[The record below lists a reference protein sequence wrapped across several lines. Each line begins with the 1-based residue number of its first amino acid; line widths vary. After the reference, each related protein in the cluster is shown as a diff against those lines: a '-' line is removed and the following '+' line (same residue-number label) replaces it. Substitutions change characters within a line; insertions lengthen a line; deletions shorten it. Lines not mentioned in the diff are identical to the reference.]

1 VGVSDLASL
10 LPGIAAV
17 ITSLSGAFV
26 AIFAI
31 TRGSKRE
38 REQAAQSAIDRVLGD
53 DEDDELAAV
62 LEEILRQRKDGES

>member
-1 VGVSDLASL
+1 L

-38 REQAAQSAIDRVLGD
+38 REKAAQSAIDRVLSGG

-62 LEEILRQRKDGES
+62 LEEILQRRKDDES